1 MKEREQLIQNYIQAY
16 NNMDLEGMLAT
27 LTEDIVFE
35 NIQNG
40 EISMKL
46 EGKASFR
53 EQALLAISYF
63 SERKQTITHISH
75 LEETSETEI
84 QYWAVLA
91 MDFPNGL
98 KKGQTIEL
106 LGKSVFEFKVGR
118 ICRLTDIS
126 Y

>member
-1 MKEREQLIQNYIQAY
+1 MQEREQFIQNYIQAY
-16 NNMDLEGMLAT
+16 NNMDIEGMLAT

-40 EISMKL
+40 EITIRL
-46 EGKASFR
+46 EGKEAFR
-53 EQALLAISYF
+53 EQAFQATAYF
-63 SERKQTITHISH
+63 SERKQTIIHISH

-98 KKGQTIEL
+98 KKGQIIEL
-106 LGKSVFEFKVGR
+106 QGKSIFEFEEGK
-118 ICRLTDIS
+118 ISRLADIS
-126 Y
+126 

>member
-1 MKEREQLIQNYIQAY
+1 MQEREQFIQNYIQAY
-16 NNMDLEGMLAT
+16 NNMDIEGMLAT

-40 EISMKL
+40 EITIRL
-46 EGKASFR
+46 EGKEAFR
-53 EQALLAISYF
+53 EQAFQATAYF
-63 SERKQTITHISH
+63 SERKQTSIHISH

-98 KKGQTIEL
+98 KKGQIIEL
-106 LGKSVFEFKVGR
+106 QGKSIFEFEEGK
-118 ICRLTDIS
+118 ISRLTDIS
-126 Y
+126 